1 MARADRARALFG
13 LHPRGSALDRGSCC
27 GHSHLARL
35 FPVLPHRREIWSGAA
50 GGARR
55 DPRLARGAR
64 PSPRNCLVARDEM
77 ALAQA
82 ARPPARTIRL
92 CALAQN
98 ASALASCTLRGGGR
112 SEEHTSELQSLMRI
126 SYAVFCLK
134 KKNNHEKTTATQI
147 SQQQ

>member
-50 GGARR
+50 GAARR

-64 PSPRNCLVARDEM
+64 PSPRDRKSVVLGKSGSERVD
-77 ALAQA
+77 
-82 ARPPARTIRL
+82 ID
-92 CALAQN
+92 
-98 ASALASCTLRGGGR
+98 GGPI
-112 SEEHTSELQSLMRI
+112 TKNTNI
-126 SYAVFCLK
+126 
-134 KKNNHEKTTATQI
+134 KNNVII
-147 SQQQ
+147 SLVNMIIIC